1 MSETLEQ
8 RVRAKL
14 LAQIADDGGTPA
26 EQAEGDDP
34 RLNALREDLETLDSV
49 ADDDPVVDDIAARHW
64 VP

>member
-1 MSETLEQ
+1 MSDTLKA

-14 LAQIADDGGTPA
+14 LAQLADDGGTAA

-34 RLNALREDLETLDSV
+34 RLNALRDDLELLDSV
-49 ADDDPVVDDIAARHW
+49 DDNDPVVDDIAARHW